1 MPTVA
6 DGWAQSGK
14 LSRGEVYYVKE
25 ITPGKGYELDTNFYE
40 VTINSDNVDLWVV
53 EKPQN
58 DPIGTL
64 LAKYDGDKSYDAA
77 NLPQGSASLAL
88 SHWQLNYYS
97 DYHSTTDTTWT
108 QSATPVRSWIMQTD
122 EDGVVDLRYGDST
135 FTTKDGV
142 AHPYK
147 VSGGDFY
154 RMSDGRI
161 TLPLGTVTLQEIKA
175 PAGYL
180 LPDPNPI
187 YASQITSDG
196 ALEIVD
202 TYNMPITP
210 EPVKRGDIAIM
221 KFGEQTPDPEGQP
234 SIKVPLENV
243 AFDIINLS
251 EQSVVRPDNTQ
262 AATGEVVVSIK
273 TDAQGHA
280 STEALAAAGKSGAL
294 AFGTYRVHE
303 DVTTTPAG
311 FDPVDDFVVTVAEDG
326 KVLRYIAEDK
336 ITMTPVKVI
345 KKDAETNKQIPAFV
359 TYKLLDADKNPIT
372 MTTHYPQE
380 TIYETFTAAKDG
392 TLTFPEKLTVG
403 TYYLQETQ
411 APEGYTKNPAL
422 ISFSVTES
430 HNWIDPIEVEFPDTP
445 IKGKVEII
453 KTDKVDS
460 TPVVGAVY
468 AITATAD
475 ITTPDGTVRAK
486 KDQIMGSV
494 TTDKD
499 GKASLDGL
507 YLGTYAATET
517 QVPDGYALDTTPH
530 PFVLTSE
537 GQDVPVVITSL
548 ALTNDPTQVI
558 VNKVSALDGKPLAG
572 VGYSIDQAPDMSKAT
587 YATDSILDAV
597 STLYTPVVPNEKQA
611 ENAPKVSATY
621 VDKAAADAALAAA
634 TAGDTVKLDVTITT
648 TVAEQTP
655 TEEVKTI
662 EVVFGDASTK
672 TLTIK
677 SGKVT
682 SVIDPHLNQE
692 LRHYEGV
699 TDADGRISV
708 SKILR
713 GSYILTEAKTLP
725 GYVRDTTAYPFV
737 VDENGLIDGA
747 AAKTFEFAND
757 VTKVHVFKRASEGA
771 ELADAKLQ
779 IRDAHDALIEEWVSD
794 GKAHLIQAL
803 PVGDYTLVELA
814 APQGYK
820 VADPVK
826 FTVTE
831 TATIQEVVMVDEVAP
846 EMPTTGDKTL
856 TLLLI
861 GLGIV
866 GVLAGGVG
874 TAIAVRKMHKDGAA
888 SQNSE

>member
-1 MPTVA
+1 GSASVGPTVHTAHDQSQFFGTTLDAQLPGSFDSFWCLDLFTHATSEGHSGTYEATVTSVDVAAETVSYYVVLTPHDYADGYQRVGGTVTVHQDFGGTVTLHKTSSNPAITAGNPCYDMTGAVYGIYDLSWAEVGRLTCNA

-14 LSRGEVYYVKE
+14 LSRGSTYQVKE
-25 ITPGKGYELDTNFYE
+25 ITPGKGYELDKEFYV
-40 VTINSDNVDLWVV
+40 VTINADNVDLHVT

-64 LAKYDGDKSYDAA
+64 LAKYDGDKTYDAA

-108 QSATPVRSWIMQTD
+108 QSATPVRSWVMQTD
-122 EDGVVDLRYGDST
+122 EDGWVSLLAGEGT

-142 AHPYK
+142 IHPYK
-147 VSGGDFY
+147 VSGDDFY
-154 RMSDGRI
+154 RADGAGRI

-175 PAGYL
+175 PQGYL

-196 ALEIVD
+196 VLELVD

-251 EQSVVRPDNTQ
+251 EQSVLRPDNTQ

-280 STEALAAAGKSGAL
+280 STEALAVAGKSGAL

-303 DVTTTPAG
+303 DAATTPAG

-453 KTDKVDS
+453 KTDKLDT

-486 KDQIMGSV
+486 KDQVMGSV

-548 ALTNDPTQVI
+548 AL
-558 VNKVSALDGKPLAG
+558 
-572 VGYSIDQAPDMSKAT
+572 
-587 YATDSILDAV
+587 
-597 STLYTPVVPNEKQA
+597 
-611 ENAPKVSATY
+611 
-621 VDKAAADAALAAA
+621 
-634 TAGDTVKLDVTITT
+634 
-648 TVAEQTP
+648 
-655 TEEVKTI
+655 
-662 EVVFGDASTK
+662 
-672 TLTIK
+672 
-677 SGKVT
+677 
-682 SVIDPHLNQE
+682 
-692 LRHYEGV
+692 
-699 TDADGRISV
+699 
-708 SKILR
+708 
-713 GSYILTEAKTLP
+713 
-725 GYVRDTTAYPFV
+725 
-737 VDENGLIDGA
+737 
-747 AAKTFEFAND
+747 
-757 VTKVHVFKRASEGA
+757 
-771 ELADAKLQ
+771 
-779 IRDAHDALIEEWVSD
+779 
-794 GKAHLIQAL
+794 
-803 PVGDYTLVELA
+803 
-814 APQGYK
+814 
-820 VADPVK
+820 
-826 FTVTE
+826 
-831 TATIQEVVMVDEVAP
+831 
-846 EMPTTGDKTL
+846 
-856 TLLLI
+856 
-861 GLGIV
+861 
-866 GVLAGGVG
+866 
-874 TAIAVRKMHKDGAA
+874 
-888 SQNSE
+888 